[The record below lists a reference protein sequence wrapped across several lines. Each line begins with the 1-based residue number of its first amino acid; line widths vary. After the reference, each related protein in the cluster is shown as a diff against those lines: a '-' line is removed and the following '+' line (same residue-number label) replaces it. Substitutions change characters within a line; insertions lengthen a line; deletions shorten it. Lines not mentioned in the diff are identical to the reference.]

1 MSRLFLGQKESDFFS
16 DITKELIKDV
26 AGQKIYYYQL
36 REDLTNTNNL
46 YSESQDKIFDPP
58 VEVECLVEWG
68 QAEVKTSKF
77 GHETLYDVTVYLHPR
92 DLLDRNLEIRVGD
105 YFSYGPTFF
114 ESTSIAVEKFVKGQ
128 VERIASYKMKGK
140 PARLQHINVAALGPT
155 SEQYTDPDAIQTTF
169 EQQRGFN
176 ESDKRQLRADGVLE
190 APITGPKKIA
200 PDGTT
205 KSINGIGTGFY
216 GDDE

>member
-1 MSRLFLGQKESDFFS
+1 MARLFLGQKESDFFS

-36 REDLTNTNNL
+36 REDLTQTNSL
-46 YSESQDKIFDPP
+46 YGESQDKMFNPP
-58 VEVECLVEWG
+58 IEIECLVEWG
-68 QAEVKTSKF
+68 QAEIKTSKF
-77 GHETLYDVTVYLHPR
+77 GHETLYDVTVFLHPR
-92 DLLDRNLEIRVGD
+92 DLLDRGLEVRVGD
-105 YFSYGPTFF
+105 YFSYGSNFF
-114 ESTSIAVEKFVKGQ
+114 ESTSISVEKFVKGQ

-140 PARLQHINVAALGPT
+140 MARSQHINVVPLGPT
-155 SEQYTDPDAIQTTF
+155 SEQYTDDNAIQNTF

-176 ESDKRQLRADGVLE
+176 PEDKRQLRSDGVLE
-190 APITGPKKIA
+190 EPISGPSRVA
-200 PDGTT
+200 PDGTV